1 LEQLKGTV
9 NLWDNQVAL
18 ATVNITMHERREPVV
33 ADSRSFASSVSVTFR
48 SSVEN
53 LVSFLQ
59 AVALVVVVI
68 APWAPLV
75 ALFVGGVWFVGWR
88 TVQRAVARNT
98 GGKPTV

>member
-1 LEQLKGTV
+1 
-9 NLWDNQVAL
+9 
-18 ATVNITMHERREPVV
+18 
-33 ADSRSFASSVSVTFR
+33 
-48 SSVEN
+48 VEN